1 MIGKAPR
8 SEGEILS
15 VAFTLPAE
23 VPGVLVKALAIFAQR
38 KINLIR
44 IESRP
49 TKRSLGEYLFF
60 VDLEG
65 GLSDTSLQSA
75 LEELQQHTEILKILG
90 NYKTISDSVLA

>member
-1 MIGKAPR
+1 MADQYHCQW
-8 SEGEILS
+8 
-15 VAFTLPAE
+15 F
-23 VPGVLVKALAIFAQR
+23 VLVDALEVFARR

-65 GLSDTSLQSA
+65 CLTDTSLQDA
-75 LEELQQHTEILKILG
+75 LTELQTHTEILKILG
-90 NYKTISDSVLA
+90 NYNTISDSVLA